1 MRRRGGI
8 VCFAALSLFL
18 LCGATSPPGCTSAPS
33 KPIGPS
39 TGEVVGI
46 GVAIVA
52 TVVVATV
59 VLVHVHNSHY
69 SVRGCVTAG
78 PDGLKV
84 HENGSGK
91 VYALSGVTANAK
103 PGDVIKLHG
112 AKVKGQK
119 DSAGDQEFVVES
131 INKDYGPCTNETA
144 APPAGTPPA
153 PSATQ

>member
-1 MRRRGGI
+1 MRRRSGI
-8 VCFAALSLFL
+8 VCFAALSSFL
-18 LCGATSPPGCTSAPS
+18 LCGATSPPGCTSTPQ

-46 GVAIVA
+46 GVAVVA

-78 PDGLKV
+78 PDGL
-84 HENGSGK
+84 HLLENGSGK
-91 VYALSGVTANAK
+91 VYTLTGVTANVK

-112 AKVKGQK
+112 AKIKGQK
-119 DSAGDQEFVVES
+119 DNAGDQDFAVES
-131 INKDYGPCTNETA
+131 INRDYGPCKTMP
-144 APPAGTPPA
+144 APPAATA
-153 PSATQ
+153 ATSAAQ

>member
-1 MRRRGGI
+1 MRSRGGI
-8 VCFAALSLFL
+8 VCFAALSSFL
-18 LCGATSPPGCTSAPS
+18 LCGATSPPGCTNTPQ

-46 GVAIVA
+46 GVAVVA

-78 PDGLKV
+78 PDGL
-84 HENGSGK
+84 HLYENGSGK
-91 VYALSGVTANAK
+91 VYALTGITASVK

-112 AKVKGQK
+112 AKIKGQK
-119 DSAGDQEFVVES
+119 DSAGDQDFAVES
-131 INKDYGPCTNETA
+131 INRDYGPCKVMP
-144 APPAGTPPA
+144 APPAGTTA
-153 PSATQ
+153 ASAAQ